1 MDILGSLFTASFSRV
16 YFALSQLG
24 IVSIISYFGH
34 PNDVGL
40 YGLCLAIMVPLCG
53 FLGMGIRVGIATDQ
67 SDSYNLAECLENRFI
82 TCVIITIIFCGICLA
97 IYPKNVIFF
106 GICLLIP
113 KLSDLF
119 NEMFYGFYQKFNC
132 LENINKSLNLR
143 SLSSP
148 LLMLITIW
156 ITQSVKLAILVW
168 GFSWFY
174 IAYRYD
180 FQKIQIIVD
189 KGNQFSARTDPFVK
203 KIIRYF
209 KTFWSHK
216 ELAVSTLIGG
226 LANFIPIFF
235 IERYGGNGSLNTFTL
250 IFVVFNAVNTITARI
265 LMTGVRNFSG
275 VDNTNFPNRF
285 DSNQFRV
292 IAAFLVLII
301 LMNIII
307 HFYGINLFQILFGGL
322 NSFSNDILK
331 LFAYGFSVKIL
342 NNIAMVLLQSKRLF
356 KLCLIVDIVTLIIIT
371 SVLLFFYTGNP
382 LLSVFAQG
390 FLIAQVVVFIFNFI
404 LITKINNWFPRQS

>member
-1 MDILGSLFTASFSRV
+1 MGILGPLFTASFSRI

-53 FLGMGIRVGIATDQ
+53 FLGMGLRVGISTDH
-67 SDSYNLAECLENRFI
+67 SDRYKLAECVENRFI
-82 TCVIITIIFCGICLA
+82 SCVIITIIFCGICFVF
-97 IYPKNVIFF
+97 YPNNVLFF

-143 SLSSP
+143 SLSSL

-156 ITQSVKLAILVW
+156 ITQSAKLAILIW
-168 GFSWFY
+168 GFAWLY

-180 FQKIQIIVD
+180 FQKTQLIVD
-189 KGNQFSARTDPFVK
+189 KEEPFSARTDPFFN
-203 KIIRYF
+203 KITRYS

-216 ELAVSTLIGG
+216 ELAVSNLIGG
-226 LANFIPIFF
+226 YANFIPIFF
-235 IERYGGNGSLNTFTL
+235 VDRYGSSQSLNTFTL
-250 IFVVFNAVNTITARI
+250 IFVVFNALNTITARV
-265 LMTGVRNFSG
+265 LLSGVRNLSG
-275 VDNTNFPNRF
+275 IENANSSNRF

-292 IAAFLVLII
+292 ITAFLFLII
-301 LMNIII
+301 LMNTVI
-307 HFYGINLFQILFGGL
+307 HFYGINLFQVFFGIL
-322 NSFSNDILK
+322 NDFSNDTLK
-331 LFAYGFSVKIL
+331 LFAYGYSVKIL
-342 NNIAMVLLQSKRLF
+342 NNIAMVILQARRLF
-356 KLCLIVDIVTLIIIT
+356 KLCLIVDIFTIILIT
-371 SVLLFFYTGNP
+371 CVLLFFYAGNP
-382 LLSVFAQG
+382 LLTIFAKG
-390 FLIAQVVVFIFNFI
+390 FLIAQIVVLIFNFI
-404 LITKINNWFPRQS
+404 LVAKTKKFLPSHS